1 MATQRTER
9 KEDKKH
15 LQRAVNCKPRSL
27 DSGVT
32 QVLYRSS
39 PDLSFYQLS
48 RRLKMSAKESKVL
61 LSELA
66 SDPEIGPGA
75 ISMEG
80 LVGAHDSL
88 IVLGRMI
95 SADREAS

>member
-1 MATQRTER
+1 MKRRQEALA
-9 KEDKKH
+9 KDGK
-15 LQRAVNCKPRSL
+15 LSPRSL

-32 QVLYRSS
+32 QILYRSS

-48 RRLKMSAKESKVL
+48 RHLKMSAKESKVL

-80 LVGAHDSL
+80 LVGSHDSL
-88 IVLGRMI
+88 IVLDRMI